1 MISSLLL
8 LLQAAAQPFNVD
20 SVRGP
25 TKRLEFT
32 ATEGTWLS
40 VDVSPDGQK
49 VVFDLLGTLYEMPMA
64 GGTAVPLTKG
74 RAYNHLPRYSPDG
87 TRILFTSD
95 RSGREEVWVLYRGT
109 DSVAKYSKF
118 DHRAFQGSWSRDGRA
133 VYLSTMDP
141 GARFAGH
148 RVDGYGSAT
157 EIVKNGVFGA
167 ATHFNEHPTNGKVY
181 FSEPAGPIF
190 QSGFRIRTY
199 DLKTGEL
206 ATYIERTGGA
216 ADPQLSPNGEWLTYV
231 HRDDKRTV
239 LVLHE
244 LATQRERVLIPNLD
258 RDRQESGAGTTF
270 GIYPNVA
277 WTPNSQEVVVFFG
290 GKLHAVTAAS
300 GAIREI
306 PFRAPVS
313 RVLAETIRFPVPLA
327 DGKARSTS
335 HRWGRRTD
343 QGVLYEALGDIY
355 LKNASGATNL
365 TQSRAFESSPVYDPA
380 TRTVY
385 YASWSD
391 DSLGAV
397 WSQSLAAVRRPPPV
411 KLTGKPVQYGSL
423 HLSQDGKT
431 LAYLRGGDDVH
442 RGIDLADQTDFGLV
456 ILGPDRK
463 ERAIT
468 TLEWKPSYPHASR
481 RPPALSFSPDG
492 STLFFTEMLRDT
504 MFLRSIRSD
513 GFDKR
518 TLYAFPNAVRAVVS
532 PDGQWMAVQEY
543 LRSYLI
549 PMAFAGKM
557 VTVSPYDKLGIAY
570 RINGEDGDYLDWT
583 PDSKGLTWTR
593 GTDFYEKSV
602 ADILAN
608 ANTARKTDLSVEYDV
623 ATPTGVIALTN
634 ARVITADPTRRVLE
648 RATIIVN
655 RNRIEAV
662 GVGLPVPAGAHV
674 IDLAGKTVM
683 PGMIDA
689 HGHYNMDLSSL
700 NVVEQ
705 DQLGLVANLAYGTT
719 TLYEV
724 YGNHIKDHLVVDLQ
738 RKGDIR
744 GARLLTVGQ
753 PIYGLRNYRPKLFRP
768 ITSQAEA
775 DEVVAFNKAYGATA
789 LKDYVQ
795 FNRSARIQMYDAARR
810 MGMNVVAE
818 SAVDFQMNWTM
829 LMDGVSGIEHTVGL
843 TPLYDD
849 VRRLWA
855 ATAAG
860 NTPTLIVSYNG
871 PQGETAFHQEERLWE
886 DPKLLNFFP
895 KDYLITF
902 RRPTKY
908 FADDIYAV
916 TMAEEIRKLA
926 QAGVSIQVSGHGQ
939 MHGLDKHWEMELMSR
954 GGFTPAEII
963 AIATINSAKY
973 LGLDSQIGSI
983 EPGKLA
989 DLVILDANPLD
1000 DIRNTRKIASV
1011 MQNGFLY
1018 RGADATRLYPN
1029 PEPPGRGFRSHG
1041 PFRGDVGSFQ
1051 GEIQ

>member
-1 MISSLLL
+1 MIAPILL
-8 LLQAAAQPFNVD
+8 LLQAAQPFNVD

-40 VDVSPDGQK
+40 VDVSPDGRK
-49 VVFDLLGTLYEMPMA
+49 IAFDLLGTLYEMPIT
-64 GGTAVPLTKG
+64 GGDAVPLTKG
-74 RAYNHLPRYSPDG
+74 RSYNHLPRYSPDG

-95 RSGREEVWVLYRGT
+95 RSGHEEVWVLYRGT
-109 DSVAKYSKF
+109 DSVARFSKF
-118 DHRAFQGSWSRDGRA
+118 EQRAFQGSWSRDGRA
-133 VYLSTMDP
+133 VYLSTMDL
-141 GARFAGH
+141 GAKFVGH
-148 RVDGYGSAT
+148 RVDAYGSVT
-157 EIVKNGVFGA
+157 DLVRNGVFGA
-167 ATHFNEHPTNGKVY
+167 ATHFNEHPSNGKVY
-181 FSEPAGPIF
+181 FSEPAGPIY
-190 QSGFRIRTY
+190 QSGFRIKTY
-199 DLKTGEL
+199 DLKTGQS
-206 ATYIERTGGA
+206 ATYLERSGGA
-216 ADPQLSPNGEWLTYV
+216 ADPILSPNGEWLAYV

-270 GIYPNVA
+270 GIYPNLA
-277 WTPNSQEVVVFFG
+277 WTPDSREMVVFFG
-290 GKLHAVTAAS
+290 GKLHAVTASS
-300 GAIREI
+300 GAVRDI
-306 PFRAPVS
+306 PFRAPVN

-327 DGKARSTS
+327 EGQARSKA
-335 HRWGRRTD
+335 HRWGQRTD

-355 LKNASGATNL
+355 LANGADRVNL
-365 TQSRAFESSPVYDPA
+365 TATRAFESSPVYDPA

-397 WSQSLAAVRRPPPV
+397 WSQSIAAPRRPAPI
-411 KLTGKPVQYGSL
+411 KLSGKPVQYGSL
-423 HLSQDGKT
+423 RLSQDGKT
-431 LAYLRGGDDVH
+431 LAYLRGGDEIH
-442 RGIDLADQTDFGLV
+442 RGVDLADQTQFGLV
-456 ILGPDRK
+456 LLGPDRK
-463 ERAIT
+463 EREIA
-468 TLEWKPSYPHASR
+468 TLEWSPSYPHASR

-492 STLFFTEMLRDT
+492 ATVFFTEMVRDT

-513 GFDKR
+513 GFDR
-518 TLYAFPNAVRAVVS
+518 QTLYAFPNAVRALVS
-532 PDGQWMAVQEY
+532 PDGKWIAVQEY
-543 LRSYLI
+543 LRSYVI

-557 VTVSPYDKLGIAY
+557 VTASPYDKIGVAY
-570 RINGEDGDYLDWT
+570 RINADDGDYFDWT
-583 PDSKGLTWTR
+583 ADSKGLTWTR
-593 GTDFYEKSV
+593 GSDFYEKSL
-602 ADILAN
+602 ADVLAG
-608 ANTARKTDLSVEYDV
+608 ATTARKTDLSVGFDV
-623 ATPTGVIALTN
+623 ATPTGVIALVN
-634 ARVITADPTRRVLE
+634 ARVITVDPTRRVLE

-662 GVGLPVPAGAHV
+662 GVGLTPPAGAKV
-674 IDLAGKTVM
+674 FDLAGKTVM
-683 PGMIDA
+683 PGIIDS

-700 NVVEQ
+700 TNVEQ

-724 YGNHIKDHLVVDLQ
+724 YGNHVKDHLVSDLQ
-738 RKGDIR
+738 LKGDIR

-768 ITSQAEA
+768 INSQAEA
-775 DEVVAFNKAYGATA
+775 DEVVGFNRAYGATA

-795 FNRSARIQMYDAARR
+795 FNRSARMQMYDAARR
-810 MGMNVVAE
+810 MGVNVVAE
-818 SAVDFQMNWTM
+818 SAVDFQMDWTM

-871 PQGETAFHQEERLWE
+871 PPGETAFHQEERLWE
-886 DPKLLNFFP
+886 DPKLLRFFP

-902 RRPTKY
+902 RRPTRY

-916 TMAEEIRKLA
+916 TMAEEIRKLGA
-926 QAGVSIQVSGHGQ
+926 AGVSIQVSGHGQ

-954 GGFTPAEII
+954 GGFTPTEII
-963 AIATINSAKY
+963 ATATINGAKY
-973 LGLDSQIGSI
+973 LGLDRQLGSI

-989 DLVILDANPLD
+989 DLVILEANPLD
-1000 DIRNTRKIASV
+1000 DIRNTRKIESV

-1018 RGADATRLYPN
+1018 RGADATRIYPN
-1029 PEPPGRGFRSHG
+1029 PEPAGRAAPGRG
-1041 PFRGDVGSFQ
+1041 PFRG
-1051 GEIQ
+1051 EWP

>member
-1 MISSLLL
+1 MIASLLL
-8 LLQAAAQPFNVD
+8 LLQAAQPFNVD

-25 TKRLEFT
+25 TKRLDFT

-49 VVFDLLGTLYEMPMA
+49 VVFDLLGTLYEMPFA
-64 GGTAVPLTKG
+64 GGTAVPLTRG
-74 RAYNHLPRYSPDG
+74 RSYDHLPRYSPDG

-133 VYLSTMDP
+133 VYLSTMDL
-141 GARFAGH
+141 GARFAGN
-148 RVDGYGSAT
+148 RIDAYGSAT

-167 ATHFNEHPTNGKVY
+167 ATHFNEHPSNGKVY
-181 FSEPAGPIF
+181 FSEPGGPIY

-206 ATYIERTGGA
+206 ATYIERPGGA
-216 ADPQLSPNGEWLTYV
+216 ADPQLSPNGEWLAYV

-258 RDRQESGAGTTF
+258 RDRQESGAGSTF
-270 GIYPNVA
+270 GIYPNMA
-277 WTPNSQEVVVFFG
+277 WTPNSQEIVVFFG
-290 GKLHAVTAAS
+290 GKLHAVPVAS
-300 GAIREI
+300 GAVREI

-313 RVLAETIRFPVPLA
+313 RVLAETIRFPVALA
-327 DGKARSTS
+327 GDGKSRSTS
-335 HRWGRRTD
+335 HRFGRRTD
-343 QGVLYEALGDIY
+343 QGILYEALGDIY
-355 LKNASGATNL
+355 LKSAAPVNL

-380 TRTVY
+380 TRTLY
-385 YASWSD
+385 YASWAD

-397 WSQSLAAVRRPPPV
+397 WSQSLVPAARRPPPV
-411 KLTGKPVQYGSL
+411 RLTTKPVQYGSL
-423 HLSQDGKT
+423 RLSQDGRT

-442 RGIDLADQTDFGLV
+442 RGVDLADQTDFGLMV
-456 ILGPDRK
+456 FGSDRK
-463 ERAIT
+463 EREVT
-468 TLEWKPSYPHASR
+468 TLQWKPSYPHASR
-481 RPPALSFSPDG
+481 RPPAISFSPDG
-492 STLFFTEMLRDT
+492 STLFFTEMVRDT

-513 GFDKR
+513 GFDRR
-518 TLYAFPNAVRAVVS
+518 TLYAFPHAVRAVLS
-532 PDGQWMAVQEY
+532 PDGRWIAVQEY
-543 LRSYLI
+543 LRSYVI
-549 PMAFAGKM
+549 PAAFAGKM
-557 VTVSPYDKLGIAY
+557 VTVSPYDKQGVAY
-570 RINGEDGDYLDWT
+570 RINAEDGDYLEWT
-583 PDSKGLTWTR
+583 ADSKGLTWTR
-593 GTDFYEKSV
+593 GPEFYEKDLTDVLAGSASV
-602 ADILAN
+602 
-608 ANTARKTDLSVEYDV
+608 RKTDLSVEYEV
-623 ATPTGVIALTN
+623 AAPAGVIALMN
-634 ARVITADPTRRVLE
+634 ARVITVDPARRVLD

-655 RNRIEAV
+655 RNKIEAV
-662 GVGLPVPAGAHV
+662 GVGLTPPAGAQI

-724 YGNHIKDHLVVDLQ
+724 YGNHVKDHLVIDLQ
-738 RKGDIR
+738 RKGEIR

-768 ITSQAEA
+768 ITSQADA
-775 DEVVAFNKAYGATA
+775 DEVVGFNKSYGATA

-795 FNRSARIQMYDAARR
+795 FNRSARMQMYDAARR
-810 MGMNVVAE
+810 MGVNVVAE
-818 SAVDFQMNWTM
+818 TAVDFQMNWTM
-829 LMDGVSGIEHTVGL
+829 LMDGVSGLEHTVGL

-855 ATAAG
+855 ATTAG

-871 PQGETAFHQEERLWE
+871 PAGETAFHQDERLWD
-886 DPKLLNFFP
+886 DPKLLTFFP

-902 RRPTKY
+902 RRPTRY
-908 FADDIYAV
+908 FGDDIYAV
-916 TMAEEIRKLA
+916 SMAEELRKLA
-926 QAGVSIQVSGHGQ
+926 AAGVSIQVSGHGQ

-963 AIATINSAKY
+963 AIATINGAKY
-973 LGLDSQIGSI
+973 LGLDTQIGSI

-989 DLVILDANPLD
+989 DLVILNANPLE
-1000 DIRNTRKIASV
+1000 DIKNTRKIESV

-1029 PEPPGRGFRSHG
+1029 PEPAGRQLPGRG
-1041 PFRGDVGSFQ
+1041 PFRGDLGH
-1051 GEIQ
+1051 ER